1 MKGFKGFDKDMKCR
15 GLQYE
20 TGKSYE
26 TDKAELCE
34 SGFHFCENPLDVL
47 GFYPLIDGDGEMNRF
62 GEVEAE
68 GLVLSDGKKSVTT
81 KIGIKVELGLK
92 ELVGASIKFLFEK
105 TETEKASGY
114 FSRLVASGDCSQLAA
129 SGDCSQLAASGDYSQ
144 LAASGDSSQL
154 AASGD
159 YSQLAASGYYSHLAA
174 SGDYSRL
181 AASGDSSHLAASG
194 ENSVIANI
202 GKYGKVKGLV
212 GTWITLAE
220 YDNGGKCKCVMS
232 AKIDGKRLKA
242 GIWYKLE
249 NKKIVEA

>member
-144 LAASGDSSQL
+144 LAASGDSS
-154 AASGD
+154 
-159 YSQLAASGYYSHLAA
+159 
-174 SGDYSRL
+174 
-181 AASGDSSHLAASG
+181 HLAASG
-194 ENSVIANI
+194 ENSVLANI